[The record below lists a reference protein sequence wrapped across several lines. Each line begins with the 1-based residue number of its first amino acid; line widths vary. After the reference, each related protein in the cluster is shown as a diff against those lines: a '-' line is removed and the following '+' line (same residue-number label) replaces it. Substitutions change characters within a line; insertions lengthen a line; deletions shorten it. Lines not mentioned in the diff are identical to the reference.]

1 MSASSLLLVWLACI
15 CTSLA
20 SAYVVAGTSFAAAEA
35 AEAKAADAETS
46 FCLDSCRWAND
57 TVCQDGG
64 FDASVGSGRVCE
76 FGTDCTDCG
85 SRSPDYGGALFE
97 LIRRFG
103 SGHMDSLAGP
113 FGFGSLPAQDTYAEE
128 DDFYEG

>member
-20 SAYVVAGTSFAAAEA
+20 SAYVVVGTGFTAAEA
-35 AEAKAADAETS
+35 AEAKAAVAETS

-64 FDASVGSGRVCE
+64 FGASVGSGRVCE

-85 SRSPDYGGALFE
+85 WRSDAEHPDVWAFIE

-103 SGHMDSLAGP
+103 TWA
-113 FGFGSLPAQDTYAEE
+113 
-128 DDFYEG
+128 